1 MRSPSA
7 GDTTASGSDSIR
19 LGLRANWEQFSL
31 LVAVNAFVGATVG
44 IERVLVPLLAE
55 REFGL
60 ASRAAILSFIVSFGL
75 VKAISNLF
83 AGRIG
88 EHWGRKKVLI
98 SGWLFALP
106 VPVLILFAP
115 SWRWVVLANVLLGI
129 NQGLCWSTTVIMKID
144 LVGPE
149 RRGLAMGLNEASG
162 YLAVSAAAFASGYL
176 AGSLGLRHTLFWMGE
191 IIAVSGLLISA
202 IFIRESLHHAHL
214 EARQRAGGGQ
224 DGQRSFAEILLL
236 TSWKDRAL
244 FSVSQAGMVN
254 NLNDGMAWGLL
265 PLYFASQGLSLERIS
280 FLAALYPAVWGAAQ
294 LATGGL
300 SDRTGRKWMIVLGML
315 VQAAAI
321 LLIIASTRFVSWSV
335 AAVLLGLGTAMVYPT
350 LLAAV
355 GDVAHP
361 IWRASAVGVCRLWRD
376 GGYAVGALL
385 AGSLADLFGMRWAIG
400 AVGAL
405 TLLSGL
411 VVATMMYET
420 RQTPR

>member
-1 MRSPSA
+1 MRSPGA
-7 GDTTASGSDSIR
+7 GNTNSFRPDSIR

-31 LVAVNAFVGATVG
+31 SVAVNAFVGATVG

-75 VKAISNLF
+75 IKAVANLF

-88 EHWGRKKVLI
+88 EHWGRKKVLVT
-98 SGWLFALP
+98 GWLFALP

-129 NQGLCWSTTVIMKID
+129 NQGLCWSTTVIIKID

-162 YLAVSAAAFASGYL
+162 YLAVSAAAFLSGYL

-191 IIAVSGLLISA
+191 ILAVSGLLISTF
-202 IFIRESLHHAHL
+202 FIRESLHHVHF
-214 EARQRAGGGQ
+214 EAGQRAGGGQ
-224 DGQRSFAEILLL
+224 DGQRSFGQILLL

-280 FLAALYPAVWGAAQ
+280 FLAALYPGVWGLAQ
-294 LATGGL
+294 LGTGGL
-300 SDRTGRKWMIVLGML
+300 SDRTGRKWMIALGML
-315 VQAAAI
+315 VQAAGI
-321 LLIIASTRFVSWSV
+321 LLIIASTGFPSWSV

-361 IWRASAVGVCRLWRD
+361 TWRASAVGVYRLWRD
-376 GGYAVGALL
+376 SGYAVGALL
-385 AGSLADLFGMRWAIG
+385 AGSLADLFGVRWAIG

-411 VVATMMYET
+411 VVATVMYET
-420 RQTPR
+420 RQT